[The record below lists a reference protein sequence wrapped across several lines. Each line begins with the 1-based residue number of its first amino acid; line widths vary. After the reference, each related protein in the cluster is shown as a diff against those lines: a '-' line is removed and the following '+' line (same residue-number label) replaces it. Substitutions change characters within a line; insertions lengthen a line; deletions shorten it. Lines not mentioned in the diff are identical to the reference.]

1 MSDERP
7 TEPGSDVVVPGLTNP
22 KTLGLER
29 FLIRLREGATTQSAW
44 RLSVT
49 CDEGQGAIIAVEI
62 PPEVVFYRGDG
73 IFLGWTQDRMAAAYQ
88 ALLPKPEADG
98 FEMHQLG

>member
-1 MSDERP
+1 V
-7 TEPGSDVVVPGLTNP
+7 SDVPPADLVPGLTNP
-22 KTLGLER
+22 KALGLER
-29 FLIRLREGATTQSAW
+29 FLIRLREGSTTQSAW

-73 IFLGWTQDRMAAAYQ
+73 IFLGWPQARMEVAYK
-88 ALLPKPEADG
+88 ALLPSSDAGG
-98 FEMHQLG
+98 FDMQQLG